1 MRHRPDL
8 RRPPGADRILW
19 PLVDRTRGGAPLQR
33 NRLVGTSVTG
43 ECPRLHGAPAAFFLS
58 PRGRTS
64 GRACGM
70 ACQASLRAALAA
82 VVAHRVQP
90 SKADPRSGV
99 GRLAGAS
106 RVRGYESRARAPHPA
121 PPHETSPEDA
131 PRSSETWRYN
141 HTLGKTSILFLEKIL
156 ERHTFSLWEKT
167 SERTR
172 RRAKAAEAADANRG
186 TPPHPA
192 RARDRFRLRADALR
206 RTETRRACEASV
218 GGPHSPPSPTGGE
231 GSEARRASAC
241 RWLCRRTGHRRWT

>member
-141 HTLGKTSILFLEKIL
+141 HTLGKTSILFLEKRRGPAANKKRRPGRL
-156 ERHTFSLWEKT
+156 PCRRQAQCAPSPYFVRPV
-167 SERTR
+167 RTPCAAPVPRSPARPAPRRCARRPSGAVRSSPAPRRPGR
-172 RRAKAAEAADANRG
+172 RR
-186 TPPHPA
+186 
-192 RARDRFRLRADALR
+192 
-206 RTETRRACEASV
+206 
-218 GGPHSPPSPTGGE
+218 
-231 GSEARRASAC
+231 
-241 RWLCRRTGHRRWT
+241 